1 MSHSLKRLWN
11 PSVKYIS
18 TTKSHLELFIE
29 SIIMFPVF
37 QPIFAFQ
44 PMKLSALE
52 TTDKTG
58 FKILLHFSGEIVGT
72 RPLWKNINDCQL
84 HLMEA
89 SFGAREFVCCVV
101 GAVICCVSSPRWH
114 YKCINCT
121 AARIRHPTCH
131 KMCSLKGFRSLK
143 VSTLLIWRVSDSYWS
158 GWIWELPGTSRPW
171 PWRLR
176 WPLTQQS
183 CILGIVGKLILMYF
197 STSFTFSL
205 FWQFLAACW
214 LVW

>member
-1 MSHSLKRLWN
+1 
-11 PSVKYIS
+11 
-18 TTKSHLELFIE
+18 
-29 SIIMFPVF
+29 MFPVF

-131 KMCSLKGFRSLK
+131 KMCSLIGFRSLK
-143 VSTLLIWRVSDSYWS
+143 VFWDCLTLIIWRVRVAEDR
-158 GWIWELPGTSRPW
+158 GWIWALTGTLRPW
-171 PWRLR
+171 PWRFR
-176 WPLTQQS
+176 WPRPNSSKWWCPASLAF
-183 CILGIVGKLILMYF
+183 LELLKKLIVDVLLDK
-197 STSFTFSL
+197 FSL
-205 FWQFLAACW
+205 FWQFSAACW

>member
-1 MSHSLKRLWN
+1 MIKQASEDCFTFLGKLLDINVGHEWLPVALNGGFFWCKR
-11 PSVKYIS
+11 
-18 TTKSHLELFIE
+18 
-29 SIIMFPVF
+29 
-37 QPIFAFQ
+37 
-44 PMKLSALE
+44 
-52 TTDKTG
+52 DC
-58 FKILLHFSGEIVGT
+58 LLCGG
-72 RPLWKNINDCQL
+72 C
-84 HLMEA
+84 
-89 SFGAREFVCCVV
+89 
-101 GAVICCVSSPRWH
+101 AVICWVSSPRWH

-121 AARIRHPTCH
+121 ATRIRHPTCH